1 MNQEPFD
8 LNDPAFRARCAD
20 VHRDLEAGVTM
31 SLGDIADALDMPFDI
46 FAQFLA
52 AEMFRQGPN
61 LDGVVVGE
69 IVREALH

>member
-1 MNQEPFD
+1 
-8 LNDPAFRARCAD
+8 
-20 VHRDLEAGVTM
+20 
-31 SLGDIADALDMPFDI
+31 MPFYI